1 MFQESWGK
9 AVLRLPGGIR
19 KILREGGFSHE
30 IQGTVRVTSK

>member
-9 AVLRLPGGIR
+9 VVLRPPEGIR

-30 IQGTVRVTSK
+30 TLGIVRITFK